1 MTTAGDSARNQ
12 RSAEVKEQIQTWLM
26 EEGWRIRTE
35 NVPDTEW
42 FLSGESEA
50 KVRIGIGQRRGRLD
64 QIIIQGSV
72 TFQQEQQEQI
82 ARLLEE
88 ERNDFLWNM
97 RFNLLNL
104 GVEFS
109 GVAESPQEI
118 RISQRIYYDGL
129 TKDHFLQ
136 RVSQVRN
143 GVLTVLWMVAR
154 KLAQP
159 PPERTLG
166 FRSPEGA

>member
-1 MTTAGDSARNQ
+1 MTKGSNPTTNS
-12 RSAEVKEQIQTWLM
+12 RSEDIKEQIQKWLM

-35 NVPDTEW
+35 NVPDAEW

-50 KVRIGIGQRRGRLD
+50 RVRIGIGQRRGRPD

-72 TFQQEQQEQI
+72 IFQQAQQDQI
-82 ARLLEE
+82 HRLPPE
-88 ERNDFLWNM
+88 ERTDFLWDM
-97 RFNLLNL
+97 RFRLLDM

-109 GVAESPQEI
+109 GVAEPPHEV

-129 TKDHFLQ
+129 TKDRFLQ

-154 KLAQP
+154 RLAQP
-159 PPERTLG
+159 PPERTVG
-166 FRSPEGA
+166 FKPPEGA